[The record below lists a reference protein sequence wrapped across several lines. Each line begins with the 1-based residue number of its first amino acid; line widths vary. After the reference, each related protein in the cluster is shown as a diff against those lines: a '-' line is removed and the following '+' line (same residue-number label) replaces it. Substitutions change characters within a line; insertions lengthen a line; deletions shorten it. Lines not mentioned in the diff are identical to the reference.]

1 MTTPLA
7 YLRVNALNAICPY
20 FTMFPLE
27 YPVRIIGKHKRE
39 LPVVVDPFCG
49 RGTTLFAARS
59 AGLSSYGLD
68 TSPIAV
74 AIARAK
80 LASAPLGAVL
90 DLARGFLQID
100 PQSVP
105 DQPFFRW
112 AYAPNTLRALCS
124 LREGLLGVKEETD
137 EAALLRA
144 AALGCLHGPR
154 PKVISNAGYFSNQM
168 PRTFSTKPE
177 YSVRFWRKRGMN
189 PPEVSVLDVLHRK
202 LQRIP
207 DLDKPTLGGICRVQ
221 CADARQA
228 GSYQQLEGRL
238 LVVTSPPYYGMKTYI
253 QDQWLRS
260 WFLGGPSELSY
271 AADLQ
276 LRHSSHSDFSGDLGS
291 VWTNLRRVASRVD
304 LYVRFGTINSVK
316 SDAREL
322 FKASL
327 AASGGWQHVST
338 RRAKT
343 ASHGKRQADQMQPDS
358 SAAQEFDFHAVAA

>member
-27 YPVRIIGKHKRE
+27 YPVRIIRKHKRE
-39 LPVVVDPFCG
+39 SPIVVDPFCG
-49 RGTTLFAARS
+49 RGTTLFAARR
-59 AGLSSYGLD
+59 AALPSYGLD

-74 AIARAK
+74 AVARAK
-80 LASAPLGAVL
+80 LASASAEAILE
-90 DLARGFLQID
+90 LARDFLRIE
-100 PQSVP
+100 PENVP

-112 AYAPNTLRALCS
+112 AYSPRTLREICS
-124 LREGLLGVKEETD
+124 LREGLLRLRDETD
-137 EAALLRA
+137 ETALLRA

-154 PKVISNAGYFSNQM
+154 PKVPSNAGYFSNQM
-168 PRTFSTKPE
+168 PRTFSTKPD
-177 YSVRFWRKRGMN
+177 YSVRFWKQRGMK
-189 PPEVSVLDVLHRK
+189 PAEVPVLDVLRRK

-207 DLDKPTLGGICRVQ
+207 DLDKPAKGGISRVQ

-228 GSYQQLEGRL
+228 RPYQDLEGRL
-238 LVVTSPPYYGMKTYI
+238 VVITSPPYYGMRTYI

-260 WFLGGPSELSY
+260 WFLGGPGDINY
-271 AADLQ
+271 AADSQ
-276 LRHSSHSDFSGDLGS
+276 VRHSSHREFAQDLGN
-291 VWTNLRRVASRVD
+291 VWTNLRERANKID

-327 AASGGWQHVST
+327 EVSSGWRLVST
-338 RRAKT
+338 RRART
-343 ASHGKRQADQMQPDS
+343 ACNGKRQADQMNPGS
-358 SAAQEFDFHAVAA
+358 GAPEEYDFHAVAA